1 MKTTRYHKRTI
12 AGRPLHTE
20 TQMLSYGYDPMLS
33 EGAIKPPIFLTSTFV
48 FRSAE
53 EGKTLFDVIGNR
65 RAPPEGQ
72 AGGLV
77 YSRYNNPNLEM
88 LEDRLA
94 LIDDADDALVF
105 SSGMAAITTT
115 LMGYLRPGD
124 CVAFTKPLY
133 GATASVIERFL
144 AEFGVTWVAIE
155 DATRVETIRASL
167 AKTDPARIKMI
178 LAETPANPSSL
189 LCDIAALAQVA
200 KEIGEKSGKKPVLAV
215 DNTLL
220 GPIFQN
226 PLKHGADINMYSLTK
241 YVAGHSDLVA
251 GAVTGSDAMM
261 APLRTLR
268 GWLGCQLDPNS
279 CWMVTRSLETVAL
292 RMNKAADNARAV
304 AEFLKSHPKVEAVNF
319 PSLLPKGDLQRQIYE
334 RQCSGA
340 GSTFSFVVKG
350 GTEGAFRVLDS
361 LQIVKL
367 AVSLGGTE
375 SLACHPATTM
385 HSSFSA
391 ADRERLGIPDG
402 LIRIS
407 IGVEHPED
415 LVADLKNALG

>member
-12 AGRPLHTE
+12 AGRPLHPE

-33 EGAIKPPIFLTSTFV
+33 EGAIKPPVFLTSTFV
-48 FRSAE
+48 FRDAE
-53 EGKTLFDVIGNR
+53 EGKRLFDVIGNR
-65 RAPPEGQ
+65 RAAPEGQ
-72 AGGLV
+72 SGGLV

-94 LIDDADDALVF
+94 LIDDAEDSLVF
-105 SSGMAAITTT
+105 SSGMAAITMT
-115 LMGYLRPGD
+115 LLSYLRPGD

-144 AEFGVTWVAIE
+144 SQFNVSSIAIE
-155 DATRVETIRASL
+155 DATTIGAIRA
-167 AKTDPARIKMI
+167 AMEKADPSTVKMI
-178 LAETPANPSSL
+178 LAETPANPSNT
-189 LCDIAALAQVA
+189 LCDIEALAQVA
-200 KEIGEKSGKKPVLAV
+200 KEIGAKSGKKPILAV

-226 PLKHGADINMYSLTK
+226 PLKHGADINIYSLTK
-241 YVAGHSDLVA
+241 YVGGHSDLVA
-251 GAVTGSDAMM
+251 GAVTGSDAVL

-268 GWLGCQLDPNS
+268 GWSGCQLDPNS
-279 CWMVTRSLETVAL
+279 CWMVVRSLETVAL
-292 RMNKAADNARAV
+292 RMNKSADNALQV
-304 AEFLKSHPKVEAVNF
+304 AEFLKGHPKVERVNYTGF
-319 PSLLPKGDLQRQIYE
+319 LPKSDPQRAVFE
-334 RQCSGA
+334 RQCTGS
-340 GSTFSFVVKG
+340 GSTFSFVVKDG
-350 GTEGAFRVLDS
+350 QAGAFHVLDN

-385 HSSFSA
+385 HSSFTA
-391 ADRERLGIPDG
+391 EERKRFGIPDG

-407 IGVEHPED
+407 IGVEHHED
-415 LVADLKNALG
+415 LIADLKQALG

>member
-53 EGKTLFDVIGNR
+53 EGKILFDVIGNR
-65 RAPPEGQ
+65 RAAPEGQ
-72 AGGLV
+72 SGWLV

-88 LEDRLA
+88 LEDRMGLF
-94 LIDDADDALVF
+94 DDAEDALVF

-115 LMGYLRPGD
+115 LMAFLRPGD

-144 AEFGVTWVAIE
+144 TEFGVKWIAIE
-155 DATRVETIRASL
+155 DASSVDSIRA
-167 AKTDPARIKMI
+167 AVKGTERIKML
-178 LAETPANPSSL
+178 LAETPANPSNK

-200 KEIGEKSGKKPVLAV
+200 GELEKQTGMKPLLVV
-215 DNTLL
+215 DNTML
-220 GPIFQN
+220 GPVFQN
-226 PLKHGADINMYSLTK
+226 PLKHGADLNMYSLTK

-251 GAVTGSDAMM
+251 GAVTGNEKAINVI
-261 APLRTLR
+261 RTLR

-279 CWMVTRSLETVAL
+279 CWMITRSLETVAL
-292 RMNKAADNARAV
+292 RMNKAADNARIV
-304 AEFLKSHPKVEAVNF
+304 AEFLHSHPKVESVNY
-319 PSLLPKGDLQRQIYE
+319 PGLWPKSDLQRQIYDK
-334 RQCSGA
+334 QCTGA

-350 GTEGAFRVLDS
+350 GTEEAFRVLDA

-385 HSSFSA
+385 HSSFTA
-391 ADRERLGIPDG
+391 ADRARLGIPDG

-407 IGVEHPED
+407 IGVEHPDD

>member
-33 EGAIKPPIFLTSTFV
+33 EGAIKPPIFLTSTFL

-53 EGKTLFDVIGNR
+53 EGKILFDVIGNR
-65 RAPPEGQ
+65 RAAPEGQ
-72 AGGLV
+72 SGGLV

-94 LIDDADDALVF
+94 LVDDAEDALVF

-115 LMGYLRPGD
+115 LMAFLRPGD

-144 AEFGVTWVAIE
+144 TEFGVKWVAIE
-155 DATRVETIRASL
+155 DASSAASIRASL
-167 AKTDPARIKMI
+167 EGFDQIKML
-178 LAETPANPSSL
+178 LAETPANPSNK
-189 LCDIAALAQVA
+189 LCDIAALAEVA
-200 KEIGEKSGKKPVLAV
+200 AEIGKTSGFKPILTV
-215 DNTLL
+215 DNTML
-220 GPIFQN
+220 GPVFQN
-226 PLKHGADINMYSLTK
+226 PLKHGADLNMYSLTK

-251 GAVTGSDAMM
+251 GAVTGNEKAINTI
-261 APLRTLR
+261 RTLR

-304 AEFLKSHPKVEAVNF
+304 AEFLNKHPKVESVNY
-319 PSLLPKGDLQRQIYE
+319 PGLWAKTDPQRVIFDK
-334 RQCSGA
+334 QCTGA

-350 GTEGAFRVLDS
+350 GKDEAFRVLDG

-391 ADRERLGIPDG
+391 ADRLRLGIPDG

-407 IGVEHPED
+407 IGVEHHED
-415 LVADLKNALG
+415 LIADLQNALG

>member
-12 AGRPLHTE
+12 AGRPLHPE

-48 FRSAE
+48 FRNAE
-53 EGKTLFDVIGNR
+53 EGKILFDVIGNR
-65 RAPPEGQ
+65 RKAPEGQ
-72 AGGLV
+72 SGGLV

-88 LEDRLA
+88 LEDRMA

-105 SSGMAAITTT
+105 SSGMAAISTV

-144 AEFGVTWVAIE
+144 SEFGVTSVAIE
-155 DATRVETIRASL
+155 DATNIGAIRASL
-167 AKTDPARIKMI
+167 AKTDQSRIKMI

-189 LCDIAALAQVA
+189 LCDLTALAQAA
-200 KEIGEKSGKKPVLAV
+200 KEIGQKAGKKPILAV

-226 PLKHGADINMYSLTK
+226 PLKHGADINIYSLTK

-251 GAVTGSDAMM
+251 GAVTGSDAAL

-292 RMNKAADNARAV
+292 RMNKAADNAAAV
-304 AEFLKSHPKVEAVNF
+304 AEFLKVHPKVEAVNF
-319 PSLLPKGDLQRQIYE
+319 PSLLPKGDPQREIYD
-334 RQCSGA
+334 RQCTGA

-350 GTEGAFRVLDS
+350 GKDAAFRVLDG

-391 ADRERLGIPDG
+391 EERARLGIPDG

-407 IGVEHPED
+407 IGVEHADD
-415 LVADLKNALG
+415 LIADLSQALG

>member
-1 MKTTRYHKRTI
+1 MKTTRYHRRTI
-12 AGRPLHTE
+12 AGRPLHPE
-20 TQMLSYGYDPMLS
+20 TQMLSFGYDPMLS
-33 EGAIKPPIFLTSTFV
+33 EGAIKPPVFLTSTFV
-48 FRSAE
+48 FRNAE
-53 EGKTLFDVIGNR
+53 EGKILFDVIGNR
-65 RAPPEGQ
+65 RAAPEGQ
-72 AGGLV
+72 SGGLV

-94 LIDDADDALVF
+94 LIDEAEDSLVF

-115 LMGYLRPGD
+115 LLGYLRPGD

-144 AEFGVTWVAIE
+144 SEFNVSWVPIE
-155 DATRVETIRASL
+155 DATTIGKIRASIEK
-167 AKTDPARIKMI
+167 ADPTRLKMI
-178 LAETPANPSSL
+178 LAETPANPSNI
-189 LCDIAALAQVA
+189 LCDIEALAQVA
-200 KEIGEKSGKKPVLAV
+200 KEIGAKSGKKPILAV

-220 GPIFQN
+220 GPVFQN
-226 PLKHGADINMYSLTK
+226 PLKHGADINIYSLTK
-241 YVAGHSDLVA
+241 YVGGHSDLVA
-251 GAVTGSDAMM
+251 GAVTGSHVAL

-268 GWLGCQLDPNS
+268 GWFGCQLDPNS
-279 CWMVTRSLETVAL
+279 CWMVVRSLETVAL
-292 RMNKAADNARAV
+292 RMNKSADNARLV
-304 AEFLKSHPKVEAVNF
+304 AEFLKGHPKVEQVNYPGFLPASDPQRAVF
-319 PSLLPKGDLQRQIYE
+319 D

-350 GTEGAFRVLDS
+350 GKDGAFHVLDN

-385 HSSFSA
+385 HSSFSPEE
-391 ADRERLGIPDG
+391 RKRLGIPDG

-407 IGVEHPED
+407 IGVEHHED
-415 LVADLKNALG
+415 LIADLQQALG

>member
-12 AGRPLHTE
+12 AGRPLHPE

-48 FRSAE
+48 FRNAE
-53 EGKTLFDVIGNR
+53 EGKILFDVIGNR
-65 RAPPEGQ
+65 RPAPEGQ
-72 AGGLV
+72 SGGLV

-94 LIDDADDALVF
+94 LIDDAEDSLVF
-105 SSGMAAITTT
+105 SSGMAAITTV
-115 LMGYLRPGD
+115 LLGYLRPGD

-133 GATASVIERFL
+133 GATASVIEKFL
-144 AEFGVTWVAIE
+144 GEFGVTWIAIE
-155 DATRVETIRASL
+155 DATSVGAIRASFE
-167 AKTDPARIKMI
+167 KVDPRSVKMI

-189 LCDIAALAQVA
+189 LCDIEALAQVA
-200 KEIGEKSGKKPVLAV
+200 KEVGQKSGKKPILAV

-226 PLKHGADINMYSLTK
+226 PLKHGADINIYSLTK

-251 GAVTGSDAMM
+251 GAVTGSDAAL

-268 GWLGCQLDPNS
+268 GWFGCQLDPNS

-304 AEFLKSHPKVEAVNF
+304 AEFLKTHPKIEAVNF
-319 PSLLPKGDLQRQIYE
+319 PSLLPKGDPQRAIFDK
-334 RQCSGA
+334 QCSGA

-350 GTEGAFRVLDS
+350 GKDAAFRVLDS

-391 ADRERLGIPDG
+391 EDRARLGIPDG

-407 IGVEHPED
+407 IGVEHPDD
-415 LVADLKNALG
+415 LVADLKHALG

>member
-1 MKTTRYHKRTI
+1 
-12 AGRPLHTE
+12 
-20 TQMLSYGYDPMLS
+20 
-33 EGAIKPPIFLTSTFV
+33 V

-53 EGKTLFDVIGNR
+53 DGKTLFDVIGNR

-94 LIDDADDALVF
+94 LIDEAEDSLVF

-115 LMGYLRPGD
+115 LLTHLRPGD

-144 AEFGVTWVAIE
+144 TEFGVTWVAIE
-155 DATRVETIRASL
+155 DATSLEKIRASL
-167 AKTDPARIKMI
+167 AKTDHAKIKMI
-178 LAETPANPSSL
+178 LAETPANPSGTL
-189 LCDIAALAQVA
+189 FDIAALAEVA
-200 KEIGEKSGKKPVLAV
+200 KEVGKKAGKKPILAV

-226 PLKHGADINMYSLTK
+226 PLKHGADINIYSLTK

-251 GAVTGSDAMM
+251 GAVTGSDAAL
-261 APLRTLR
+261 APIRTLR

-279 CWMVTRSLETVAL
+279 CWMVTRSLETVSL

-304 AEFLKSHPKVEAVNF
+304 AEFLKSHPKVESVNF
-319 PSLLPKGDLQRQIYE
+319 PSLLPKSDPQREIYD

-350 GTEGAFRVLDS
+350 GKDAAFRVLDS

-391 ADRERLGIPDG
+391 EDRARLGIPDG

-407 IGVEHPED
+407 IGVEHPDD

>member
-48 FRSAE
+48 FRNAE
-53 EGKTLFDVIGNR
+53 EGKILFDVIGNR
-65 RAPPEGQ
+65 RKAPEGQ
-72 AGGLV
+72 SGGLV

-94 LIDDADDALVF
+94 LIDDADDSLVF
-105 SSGMAAITTT
+105 SSGMAAISTV

-144 AEFGVTWVAIE
+144 SEFGVTSVAIE
-155 DATRVETIRASL
+155 DATNIGAIRTSL
-167 AKTDPARIKMI
+167 AKTDQSRIKMI

-189 LCDIAALAQVA
+189 LCDLAALAQAA
-200 KEIGEKSGKKPVLAV
+200 KEIGQKAGKKPILAV

-226 PLKHGADINMYSLTK
+226 PLKHGADINIYSLTK

-251 GAVTGSDAMM
+251 GAVTGSDAAL

-304 AEFLKSHPKVEAVNF
+304 AEFLKAHPKVEAVNF
-319 PSLLPKGDLQRQIYE
+319 PSLLPKGDPQREIFD
-334 RQCSGA
+334 RQCTGA

-350 GTEGAFRVLDS
+350 GKDEAFRVLDG

-391 ADRERLGIPDG
+391 EDRARLGIPDG

-415 LVADLKNALG
+415 LVADLRQALG

>member
-12 AGRPLHTE
+12 AGRPLHPE

-33 EGAIKPPIFLTSTFV
+33 EGAIKPPVFLTSTFL
-48 FRSAE
+48 FRNAE
-53 EGKTLFDVIGNR
+53 EGKILFDVIGNR
-65 RAPPEGQ
+65 RPAPEGQ
-72 AGGLV
+72 SGGLV

-94 LIDDADDALVF
+94 LIDDAEDSLVF

-115 LMGYLRPGD
+115 LLGYLRPGD
-124 CVAFTKPLY
+124 VVAFTKPLY

-144 AEFGVTWVAIE
+144 SGFNVASVAIE
-155 DATRVETIRASL
+155 DATTIGAIRASL
-167 AKTDPARIKMI
+167 EKTGPTKIKMI
-178 LAETPANPSSL
+178 LAETPANPSNI
-189 LCDIAALAQVA
+189 LCDVEALAQVA

-226 PLKHGADINMYSLTK
+226 PLKHGADINIYSLTK
-241 YVAGHSDLVA
+241 YVGGHSDLVA
-251 GAVTGSDAMM
+251 GAVTGSDAAL

-268 GWLGCQLDPNS
+268 GWFGCQLDPNS
-279 CWMVTRSLETVAL
+279 CWMVVRSLETVAL
-292 RMNKAADNARAV
+292 RMQRAGDNALRV
-304 AEFLKSHPKVEAVNF
+304 AEFLKGHPQVELVNYPGF
-319 PSLLPKGDLQRQIYE
+319 LPVGNPQRGIFD
-334 RQCSGA
+334 RQCTGA

-350 GTEGAFRVLDS
+350 GTDGAFRVLDS

-385 HSSFSA
+385 HSSFTVEE
-391 ADRERLGIPDG
+391 RKRLGIPDG

-407 IGVEHPED
+407 IGVEHPDD
-415 LVADLKNALG
+415 LIADLKQSLG

>member
-53 EGKTLFDVIGNR
+53 DGKTLFDVIGNR
-65 RAPPEGQ
+65 RPAPEGQ

-94 LIDDADDALVF
+94 LIDDADDSLVF

-115 LMGYLRPGD
+115 LLAYLRPGD

-144 AEFGVTWVAIE
+144 TEFGVTWVAIE
-155 DATRVETIRASL
+155 DATSIGKIRASVE
-167 AKTDPARIKMI
+167 KTDPKTIKLI
-178 LAETPANPSSL
+178 LAETPANPSGTL
-189 LCDIAALAQVA
+189 FDLEALAQVA
-200 KEIGEKSGKKPVLAV
+200 KEIGQKSGKKPVLVV

-226 PLKHGADINMYSLTK
+226 PLKHGADMNIYSLTK

-251 GAVTGSDAMM
+251 GAVTGSEAAL

-268 GWLGCQLDPNS
+268 GWFGCQLDPNS

-292 RMNKAADNARAV
+292 RMNKAAENARAV
-304 AEFLKSHPKVEAVNF
+304 AEFLKTHPKVESVNF
-319 PSLLPKGDLQRQIYE
+319 PGLLPKGDPQRAIFDK
-334 RQCSGA
+334 QCSGT
-340 GSTFSFVVKG
+340 GSTFSFIVKG
-350 GTEGAFRVLDS
+350 GKDAAFHVLDS

-391 ADRERLGIPDG
+391 EDRARLGIPDG

-415 LVADLKNALG
+415 LVADLKQALG

>member
-12 AGRPLHTE
+12 AGRPLHPE

-53 EGKTLFDVIGNR
+53 EGKILFDVIGNR
-65 RAPPEGQ
+65 RAAPEGQ
-72 AGGLV
+72 SGGLV

-94 LIDDADDALVF
+94 LIDDAEDSLVF

-115 LMGYLRPGD
+115 LLGYLRPGD

-133 GATASVIERFL
+133 GATASVIEKFL
-144 AEFGVTWVAIE
+144 GEFGVTWVAIE
-155 DATRVETIRASL
+155 DATSVGAIRASL
-167 AKTDPARIKMI
+167 EKVDPRSLKMI

-189 LCDIAALAQVA
+189 LCDIGALAQVA
-200 KEIGEKSGKKPVLAV
+200 KEIGQKSGKKPILAV

-220 GPIFQN
+220 GPVFQN
-226 PLKHGADINMYSLTK
+226 PLKHGADMNIYSLTK

-251 GAVTGSDAMM
+251 GAVTGSDAAL

-268 GWLGCQLDPNS
+268 GWFGCQLDPNS

-304 AEFLKSHPKVEAVNF
+304 AEFLKTHPKIEAVNF
-319 PSLLPKGDLQRQIYE
+319 PSLLPKSDPQRVIFDK
-334 RQCSGA
+334 QCSGA

-350 GTEGAFRVLDS
+350 GKDEAFRVLDS

-391 ADRERLGIPDG
+391 ADRARLGISDG

-415 LVADLKNALG
+415 LVADLQQALG

>member
-12 AGRPLHTE
+12 AGRPLHPE

-48 FRSAE
+48 FRNAE
-53 EGKTLFDVIGNR
+53 EGKILFDVIGNR
-65 RAPPEGQ
+65 RPAPEGQ
-72 AGGLV
+72 SGGLV

-94 LIDDADDALVF
+94 LIDDAEDSLVF

-115 LMGYLRPGD
+115 LLGYLRPGD

-133 GATASVIERFL
+133 GATASVIEKFL
-144 AEFGVTWVAIE
+144 GEFGVTWVAIE
-155 DATRVETIRASL
+155 DATSVGAIRASL
-167 AKTDPARIKMI
+167 EKVDPRNVKMI

-189 LCDIAALAQVA
+189 LCDIEALAQVA
-200 KEIGEKSGKKPVLAV
+200 KEIGQKSGKKPILAV

-226 PLKHGADINMYSLTK
+226 PLKHGADINIYSLTK

-251 GAVTGSDAMM
+251 GGVTGSDAAL

-268 GWLGCQLDPNS
+268 GWFGCQLDPNS
-279 CWMVTRSLETVAL
+279 CWMVMRSLETVAL

-304 AEFLKSHPKVEAVNF
+304 AEFLKVHPKIEAVNF
-319 PSLLPKGDLQRQIYE
+319 PSLLPKGDPQRAIFDK
-334 RQCSGA
+334 QCTGA

-350 GTEGAFRVLDS
+350 GKDAAFRVLDS

-391 ADRERLGIPDG
+391 EDRARLGIPDG

-407 IGVEHPED
+407 IGVEHPDD
-415 LVADLKNALG
+415 LVADLKHALG

>member
-12 AGRPLHTE
+12 AGRPLHPE

-48 FRSAE
+48 FRNAE
-53 EGKTLFDVIGNR
+53 EGKILFDVIGNR
-65 RAPPEGQ
+65 CKAPEGQ
-72 AGGLV
+72 SGGLV

-88 LEDRLA
+88 LEDRMA

-105 SSGMAAITTT
+105 SSGMAAISTV

-144 AEFGVTWVAIE
+144 NEFGVTSVAIE
-155 DATRVETIRASL
+155 DATNIGAIRASL
-167 AKTDPARIKMI
+167 AKVDQSRIKMI

-189 LCDIAALAQVA
+189 LCDLTALAQAA
-200 KEIGEKSGKKPVLAV
+200 KEIGQKAGKKPILAV

-226 PLKHGADINMYSLTK
+226 PLKHGADINIYSLTK

-251 GAVTGSDAMM
+251 GAVTGSDEAL

-292 RMNKAADNARAV
+292 RMNKAADNAAAV
-304 AEFLKSHPKVEAVNF
+304 AEFLKVHPKVEAVNF
-319 PSLLPKGDLQRQIYE
+319 PSLLPKGDPQREIYD
-334 RQCSGA
+334 RQCTGA

-350 GTEGAFRVLDS
+350 GKDEAFRVLDG

-391 ADRERLGIPDG
+391 EDRARLGIPDG

-407 IGVEHPED
+407 IGVEHPDD
-415 LVADLKNALG
+415 LVADLQQALG

>member
-53 EGKTLFDVIGNR
+53 EGKILFDVIGNR
-65 RAPPEGQ
+65 RAAPEGQ
-72 AGGLV
+72 SGGLV

-94 LIDDADDALVF
+94 LIDEAEDCLVF

-115 LMGYLRPGD
+115 LMAFLRPGD

-144 AEFGVTWVAIE
+144 TEFGVKHVAIE
-155 DATRVETIRASL
+155 DAPSAETIRSSIGNATNL
-167 AKTDPARIKMI
+167 KLI
-178 LAETPANPSSL
+178 LAETPANPSNK
-189 LCDIAALAQVA
+189 LCDIEALAAVA
-200 KEIGEKSGKKPVLAV
+200 GEIAKKSGTKPILAV
-215 DNTLL
+215 DNTML
-220 GPIFQN
+220 GPVFQN
-226 PLKHGADINMYSLTK
+226 PLKHGADLNMYSLTK

-251 GAVTGSDAMM
+251 GAVTGNEKAIN
-261 APLRTLR
+261 AIRTLR

-292 RMNKAADNARAV
+292 RMNKAADNSKAV
-304 AEFLKSHPKVEAVNF
+304 AEFLSKHPKVESVNF
-319 PSLLPKGDLQRQIYE
+319 PTLWPKTHPQRIIFE
-334 RQCSGA
+334 KQCTGT

-350 GTEGAFRVLDS
+350 GTPEAFRVLDS
-361 LQIVKL
+361 LQIIKL

-391 ADRERLGIPDG
+391 ADRARLGIPDG

-415 LVADLKNALG
+415 LIADLQNALG

>member
-12 AGRPLHTE
+12 AGRPLHPE

-48 FRSAE
+48 FRNAE

-65 RAPPEGQ
+65 APAPEGQ

-94 LIDDADDALVF
+94 FIDEAEDCLAF

-115 LMGYLRPGD
+115 LLGLLRPGD

-133 GATASVIERFL
+133 GATASVIEKFL
-144 AEFGVTWVAIE
+144 TEFDIAWVAIE
-155 DATRVETIRASL
+155 DATSIDKIRASL
-167 AKTDPARIKMI
+167 AKADPARLKLI
-178 LAETPANPSSL
+178 LAETPANPSGTL
-189 LCDIAALAQVA
+189 FDLEALAKVA
-200 KEIGEKSGKKPVLAV
+200 AEIGQKAGRKPILAV

-226 PLKHGADINMYSLTK
+226 PLKHGADINLYSLTK

-251 GAVTGSDAMM
+251 GAVTGSETVL

-279 CWMVTRSLETVAL
+279 CWMVTRSLETVTL
-292 RMNKAADNARAV
+292 RMNKAADNARQV
-304 AEFLKSHPKVEAVNF
+304 AEFLKTHPKVESVNF
-319 PSLLPKGDLQRQIYE
+319 PGLLPKTDPQRVIFD
-334 RQCSGA
+334 RQCTGT
-340 GSTFSFVVKG
+340 GSTFSFIVKG
-350 GTEGAFRVLDS
+350 GKERAFHLLDS

-385 HSSFSA
+385 HSSFSPE
-391 ADRERLGIPDG
+391 DRARLGIPDG

-407 IGVEHPED
+407 IGVEHADD
-415 LVADLKNALG
+415 LIADLKQALG

>member
-53 EGKTLFDVIGNR
+53 EGKLLFDVIGNR
-65 RAPPEGQ
+65 RKAPEGQ
-72 AGGLV
+72 SGGLV

-105 SSGMAAITTT
+105 SSGMAAISTV

-133 GATASVIERFL
+133 GATASVIEKFL
-144 AEFGVTWVAIE
+144 SEFGVTWVAIE
-155 DATRVETIRASL
+155 DATNIGAIRASL
-167 AKTDPARIKMI
+167 AKTDQAKIKMI

-189 LCDIAALAQVA
+189 LCDIAALAQAA
-200 KEIGEKSGKKPVLAV
+200 KEIGAASGKKPLLAV

-226 PLKHGADINMYSLTK
+226 PLKHGADINIYSLTK

-251 GAVTGSDAMM
+251 GAVTGSDA
-261 APLRTLR
+261 ALAALRNLR

-279 CWMVTRSLETVAL
+279 CWMVMRSLETVAL
-292 RMNKAADNARAV
+292 RMNKAADNAKAV
-304 AEFLKSHPKVEAVNF
+304 AEFLLTHPKVEAVNF
-319 PSLLPKGDLQRQIYE
+319 PSLLPKSDPQRAIYD
-334 RQCSGA
+334 RQCTGA

-350 GTEGAFRVLDS
+350 GTQEAFRVLDS

-385 HSSFSA
+385 HSGFSKV
-391 ADRERLGIPDG
+391 DRERLGIPDG

-415 LVADLKNALG
+415 LVADLQNALG

>member
-12 AGRPLHTE
+12 AGRPLHPE

-53 EGKTLFDVIGNR
+53 DGKTLFDVIGNR
-65 RAPPEGQ
+65 RPAPEGQ

-94 LIDDADDALVF
+94 LIDDADDSLVF

-115 LMGYLRPGD
+115 LLAYLRPGD

-144 AEFGVTWVAIE
+144 TEFGVTWVAIE
-155 DATRVETIRASL
+155 DATSIGKIRASVE
-167 AKTDPARIKMI
+167 KTDPKTIKLI
-178 LAETPANPSSL
+178 LAETPANPSGTL
-189 LCDIAALAQVA
+189 FDLEALAQVA
-200 KEIGEKSGKKPVLAV
+200 KEIGQKSGKKPVLVV

-226 PLKHGADINMYSLTK
+226 PLKHGADMNIYSLTK

-251 GAVTGSDAMM
+251 GAVTGSEAAL

-268 GWLGCQLDPNS
+268 GWFGCQLDPNS

-292 RMNKAADNARAV
+292 RMNKAAENARAV
-304 AEFLKSHPKVEAVNF
+304 AEFLKTHPKVESVNF
-319 PSLLPKGDLQRQIYE
+319 PGLLPKGDPQRAIFDK
-334 RQCSGA
+334 QCSGT
-340 GSTFSFVVKG
+340 GSTFSFIVKG
-350 GTEGAFRVLDS
+350 GKDAAFHVLDS

-391 ADRERLGIPDG
+391 EDRARLGIPDG

-415 LVADLKNALG
+415 LVADLKQALG

>member
-12 AGRPLHTE
+12 AGRPLHPE

-48 FRSAE
+48 FRNAE
-53 EGKTLFDVIGNR
+53 EGKILFDVIGNR
-65 RAPPEGQ
+65 RPAPEGQ
-72 AGGLV
+72 SGGLV

-94 LIDDADDALVF
+94 LIDDAEDSLVF
-105 SSGMAAITTT
+105 SSGMAAITTV
-115 LMGYLRPGD
+115 LLGYLRPGD

-133 GATASVIERFL
+133 GATASVIEKFL
-144 AEFGVTWVAIE
+144 GEFGVTWVAIE
-155 DATRVETIRASL
+155 DATSVGAIRASL
-167 AKTDPARIKMI
+167 EKVDPRSVKMI

-189 LCDIAALAQVA
+189 LCDIEALAQVA
-200 KEIGEKSGKKPVLAV
+200 KEIGQKSGKKPILAV

-226 PLKHGADINMYSLTK
+226 PLKHGADINIYSLTK

-251 GAVTGSDAMM
+251 GAVTGSDAAL

-268 GWLGCQLDPNS
+268 GWFGCQLDPNS

-304 AEFLKSHPKVEAVNF
+304 AEFLKAHPKIEAVNF
-319 PSLLPKGDLQRQIYE
+319 PSLLPKGDPQRAIFDK
-334 RQCSGA
+334 QCSGA

-350 GTEGAFRVLDS
+350 GKDAAFRVLDS

-391 ADRERLGIPDG
+391 EDRARLGIPDG

-407 IGVEHPED
+407 IGVEHPDD
-415 LVADLKNALG
+415 LVADLKHALG

>member
-53 EGKTLFDVIGNR
+53 EGKLLFDVIGNR
-65 RAPPEGQ
+65 RKAPEGQ
-72 AGGLV
+72 SGGLV

-88 LEDRLA
+88 LEDRMA
-94 LIDDADDALVF
+94 LIDDAEDCLVF

-115 LMGYLRPGD
+115 LMACLRPGD

-144 AEFGVTWVAIE
+144 TEFGVKWVAIE
-155 DATRVETIRASL
+155 DASSVASIRASL
-167 AKTDPARIKMI
+167 AKAERVKMI
-178 LAETPANPSSL
+178 LAETPANPSNK
-189 LCDIAALAQVA
+189 LCDIAALAEVA
-200 KEIGEKSGKKPVLAV
+200 QEIGSKSGHKPILAV
-215 DNTLL
+215 DNTML
-220 GPIFQN
+220 GPVFQN
-226 PLKHGADINMYSLTK
+226 PIKHGADINMYSLTK

-251 GAVTGSDAMM
+251 GAITGSETAL
-261 APLRTLR
+261 AAIRTLR

-292 RMNKAADNARAV
+292 RMNKAAENARAV
-304 AEFLKSHPKVEAVNF
+304 AEFLSKHAKVEAVNF
-319 PSLLPKGDLQRQIYE
+319 PPLWPTSNPQRAIYDK
-334 RQCSGA
+334 QCSGP

-350 GTEGAFRVLDS
+350 GKDEAFRVLDG

-385 HSSFSA
+385 HSSFSVE
-391 ADRERLGIPDG
+391 DRARLGIPDG

-415 LVADLKNALG
+415 LVADLQQALG

>member
-12 AGRPLHTE
+12 AGRPLHPE

-48 FRSAE
+48 FRNAE
-53 EGKTLFDVIGNR
+53 EGKILFDVIGNR
-65 RAPPEGQ
+65 RPAPEGQ
-72 AGGLV
+72 SGGLV

-94 LIDDADDALVF
+94 LIDDAEDSLVF
-105 SSGMAAITTT
+105 SSGMAAITTV
-115 LMGYLRPGD
+115 LLGYLRPGD

-133 GATASVIERFL
+133 GATASVIEKFL
-144 AEFGVTWVAIE
+144 GEFGVTWVAIE
-155 DATRVETIRASL
+155 DATSAGAIRASL
-167 AKTDPARIKMI
+167 EKVDPRSVKMI

-189 LCDIAALAQVA
+189 LCDIEALAQVA
-200 KEIGEKSGKKPVLAV
+200 KEIGQKSGKKPILAV

-220 GPIFQN
+220 GPVFQN
-226 PLKHGADINMYSLTK
+226 PLKHGADINIYSLTK

-251 GAVTGSDAMM
+251 GAVTGSDAAL

-268 GWLGCQLDPNS
+268 GWFGCQLDPNS

-304 AEFLKSHPKVEAVNF
+304 AEFLKTHPKIEAVNF
-319 PSLLPKGDLQRQIYE
+319 PSLLPKGDPQRAIFDK
-334 RQCSGA
+334 QCTGA

-350 GTEGAFRVLDS
+350 GKDAAFRVLDS

-391 ADRERLGIPDG
+391 EDRARLGIPDG

-407 IGVEHPED
+407 IGVEHPDD
-415 LVADLKNALG
+415 LVADLKHALG

>member
-12 AGRPLHTE
+12 AGRPLHPE

-48 FRSAE
+48 FRNAE
-53 EGKTLFDVIGNR
+53 EGKILFDVIGNR
-65 RAPPEGQ
+65 RKAPEGQ
-72 AGGLV
+72 SGGLV

-88 LEDRLA
+88 LEDRMA

-105 SSGMAAITTT
+105 SSGMAAISTV

-144 AEFGVTWVAIE
+144 SEFGVTSVAIE
-155 DATRVETIRASL
+155 DATNIGAIRASL
-167 AKTDPARIKMI
+167 AKVDQSRIKMI

-189 LCDIAALAQVA
+189 LCDLTALAQAA
-200 KEIGEKSGKKPVLAV
+200 KEIGQKAGRKPILAV

-226 PLKHGADINMYSLTK
+226 PLKHGADINIYSLTK

-251 GAVTGSDAMM
+251 GAVTGSDAAL

-279 CWMVTRSLETVAL
+279 CWMVTRSLETLAL
-292 RMNKAADNARAV
+292 RMNKAADNAAAV
-304 AEFLKSHPKVEAVNF
+304 AEFLKLHPKVEAVNF
-319 PSLLPKGDLQRQIYE
+319 PSLLPKGDPQREIYD
-334 RQCSGA
+334 RQCTGA

-350 GTEGAFRVLDS
+350 GKDEAFRVLDA

-391 ADRERLGIPDG
+391 EERARLGIPDG

-407 IGVEHPED
+407 IGVEHADD
-415 LVADLKNALG
+415 LIADLQQALG